1 MPMLIEMKV
10 SGLTID
16 PITNTPIVIL
26 KDLEERKAI
35 PIWIGLF
42 EASAIATEMEKI
54 SFSRPMTHDLMNDI
68 LRILDV
74 AITSVEICDLRNN
87 TFFASIHLTRN
98 DERFVIDARPSDAIA
113 LALRAKAQ
121 IFVDEKV
128 LEKSR
133 TIDFGVKATELDKL
147 EEDKLKEFLENLSPE
162 EFGKYKM

>member
-1 MPMLIEMKV
+1 MLIEMKV

-26 KDLEERKAI
+26 KDLQERKAI

-54 SFSRPMTHDLMNDI
+54 NFSRPMTHDLMNDMLKI
-68 LRILDV
+68 MN
-74 AITSVEICDLRNN
+74 AEITSVEISDLRNN
-87 TFFASIHLTRN
+87 TFFASIHLIRN
-98 DERFVIDARPSDAIA
+98 GERFVVDARPSDAIA
-113 LALRAKAQ
+113 LALRANAQ
-121 IFVDEKV
+121 IFVDDKV

-133 TIDFGVKATELDKL
+133 TIDFGVKATDLDKL
-147 EEDKLKEFLENLSPE
+147 QENKLMEFLENLSPE